1 MKLKDFFSI
10 YNIIYVGFIIVIFSV
25 IDMNPSTLKAF
36 IIAITASG
44 INIVGYLEGR
54 HRQKQLDSSSPF

>member
-1 MKLKDFFSI
+1 MKDFFSI
-10 YNIIYVGFIIVIFSV
+10 YNIIYVGFIIVIFSF
-25 IDMNPSTLKAF
+25 IDMNPSTLKGC

-54 HRQKQLDSSSPF
+54 NRQKQLDSSSF